1 MGSPSERT
9 LSEPLDVFRLHDPRF
24 EPLDSS
30 GARLHG
36 GRWNSPGSDVVYASL
51 TFAGAI
57 LETRVHANV
66 RTPPPRRIAVIT
78 IPAGVRIAELDAQ
91 DVRGWDDTDL
101 IASRTAGDAW
111 IASARSVALVVPGKA
126 GAPIERNI
134 LLNLLHPDA
143 RKLHLRSLGD
153 VSWDVRLFVD
163 PEEKPMARRPKKRPG
178 APRRKR

>member
-9 LSEPLDVFRLHDPRF
+9 LDEPLDVFRLHDPPF
-24 EPLDSS
+24 APLDTT

-36 GRWNSPGSDVVYASL
+36 GRWNNPGGEVVYASL
-51 TFAGAI
+51 TFGGAI

-78 IPAGVRIAELDAQ
+78 IPEGVRISELTAE

-101 IASRTAGDAW
+101 VPSRAAGDAW
-111 IASARSVALVVPGKA
+111 LASSRSVALLVPGKA

-134 LLNLLHPDA
+134 VLNLGHIDA
-143 RKLHLRSLGD
+143 RRPQVTSLGD
-153 VSWDVRLFVD
+153 VSWDIRLFGG
-163 PEEKPMARRPKKRPG
+163 PEHHRSPRSPKSHPR
-178 APRRKR
+178 APRRKK